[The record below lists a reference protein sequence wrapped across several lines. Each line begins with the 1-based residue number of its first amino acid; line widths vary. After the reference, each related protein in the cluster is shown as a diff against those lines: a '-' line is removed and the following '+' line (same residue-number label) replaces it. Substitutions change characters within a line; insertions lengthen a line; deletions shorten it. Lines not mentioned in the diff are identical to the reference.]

1 MEGDFVWRLFRR
13 LVADAVVGGEDVT
26 AVVLLLRHYHPVSAL
41 VNAST
46 TLAELIVED
55 HAV

>member
-1 MEGDFVWRLFRR
+1 MWRLFRR